1 MTSIERLFVYPIKSA
16 RGFSPAAWQVDRLG
30 FAYDRRWVV
39 ALPDGQALTQREEPR
54 LALLAPGLGEDHLTL
69 NAPVLP
75 SLEVSL
81 IPPAG
86 AELLPVRIHGAPLAG
101 VRVSAPADAWLT
113 RLLGYDVRLIGV
125 HEERR
130 IDPRYAV
137 SIADRTGFAD
147 AFPFLV
153 VGRGSLDELNA
164 RLARPIPVD
173 RFRPNLVVA
182 GAAPFAEDGWRRI
195 RAGEVALAIVKPC
208 ARCVITTTDQQT
220 GARGEEPLRTLAS
233 YRRDAN
239 GKVMFGQNAIHLGT
253 GMIRA
258 GDVVS
263 VLDPAPGA
271 ASRATRGAGG

>member
-1 MTSIERLFVYPIKSA
+1 MTSIAQLFIYPIKSA
-16 RGFSPAAWQVDRLG
+16 RGFSPGAWSVDRLG

-39 ALPDGQALTQREEPR
+39 ALPDGRGLTQREEPR
-54 LALLAPGLGEDHLTL
+54 LAQLVPRLAADHLMLT
-69 NAPVLP
+69 APALP
-75 SLEVSL
+75 PLEVPLS
-81 IPPAG
+81 PSGTP
-86 AELLPVRIHGAPLAG
+86 ELFPVRIHDTPLAG
-101 VRVSAPADAWLT
+101 ASVSAPADAWLT

-130 IDPRYAV
+130 VDPRYAV
-137 SIADRTGFAD
+137 GADDRTGFAD

-153 VGRGSLDELNA
+153 VGRGSLDALNA
-164 RLARPIPVD
+164 RLAQPVPVD
-173 RFRPNLVVA
+173 RFRPNLVIA

-195 RAGEVALAIVKPC
+195 RAGEVELAVVKPC

-220 GARGEEPLRTLAS
+220 GARGEEPLRTLAAF
-233 YRRDAN
+233 RRDAN

-253 GMIRA
+253 GMIGR

-271 ASRATRGAGG
+271 ASRGTRYAGG